1 MPGGDG
7 AKAHFISFNNRYPSL
22 ESDGNEFEYC
32 SFGLHVP
39 IAIGIRTFPTQKTI
53 FAAMNILILGSG
65 GRESAFAW
73 KLSQSPKCSQ
83 LFIAPGNAG
92 TGQYGTNIN
101 VKANDFEGIKQAV
114 INNNINLVLVG
125 PEEPLVKGIHDFFLA
140 DEQLKGVPVIG
151 PQREGAQLEGSKD
164 FSKQFMVR
172 NGIPA
177 AASKTFTRGTL
188 QEGFE
193 YLATAGLPVVL
204 KADGLAAGKGVL
216 ICTSLQ
222 EAQQELIEMLTEAK
236 FGDASSKVVVEQFLQ
251 GIELSV
257 FVLTDGTHYKILP
270 GAKDY
275 KRIGEGDTGLNTGG
289 MGAVSPVHFA
299 DAAFMQKVEERVI
312 IPTIEGL
319 KKENIPYKGF
329 IFIGLMNCGGDPYMI
344 EYNCRMGDPE
354 TESVMM
360 RINSDLVDLLSG
372 VAEGNLDTKELIIS
386 DKTAAT
392 VVMVAGGYPGEYLKD
407 KTISGIENVRESQ
420 VFHAGT
426 YLDGESIKT
435 SGGRVLAVTSL
446 QDDLFTA
453 VQQATADAARIYYD
467 GMYFR
472 KDIGFDLL

>member
-1 MPGGDG
+1 
-7 AKAHFISFNNRYPSL
+7 
-22 ESDGNEFEYC
+22 
-32 SFGLHVP
+32 
-39 IAIGIRTFPTQKTI
+39 
-53 FAAMNILILGSG
+53 MNILLLGSG

-73 KLSQSPKCSQ
+73 KLSQSPKCEQ

-92 TGQYGTNIN
+92 TGQYGTNVNIK
-101 VKANDFEGIKQAV
+101 VTDFESIKRFVLNNGIH
-114 INNNINLVLVG
+114 LVLVG

-140 DEQLKGVPVIG
+140 DEQLKSIPVIG
-151 PQREGAQLEGSKD
+151 PQREAAQLEGSKD

-172 NGIPA
+172 HNIPA
-177 AASKTFTRGTL
+177 AASRTFTRETL

-193 YLATAGLPVVL
+193 YLATTGLPVVL
-204 KADGLAAGKGVL
+204 KADGLAGGKGVL
-216 ICTSLQ
+216 ICMSLQ
-222 EAQQELIEMLTEAK
+222 EAQQEFLEMLTEAK
-236 FGDASSKVVVEQFLQ
+236 FGEASSKVVVEQFLQ

-257 FVLTDGTHYKILP
+257 FVMTDGTHYKILP
-270 GAKDY
+270 EAKDY

-289 MGAVSPVHFA
+289 MGSVSPVPFA
-299 DAAFMQKVEERVI
+299 DAEFMKKVEERVI
-312 IPTIEGL
+312 IPTVEGL

-329 IFIGLMNCGGDPYMI
+329 IFIGLMNCEGEPYVI

-354 TESVMM
+354 TESVMP
-360 RINSDLVDLLSG
+360 RITSDFVDLLSG
-372 VAEGNLDTKELIIS
+372 VAEGNLDEKELTIS
-386 DKTAAT
+386 PQVAAT

-407 KTISGIENVRESQ
+407 KTITGIENVRGSQ

-426 YLDGESIKT
+426 YHEGELVKT

-453 VQQATADAARIYYD
+453 LQQATADASRIYYD

>member
-1 MPGGDG
+1 
-7 AKAHFISFNNRYPSL
+7 
-22 ESDGNEFEYC
+22 
-32 SFGLHVP
+32 
-39 IAIGIRTFPTQKTI
+39 
-53 FAAMNILILGSG
+53 MNILLLGSG

-73 KLSQSPKCSQ
+73 KLSQSPKCEQ

-92 TGQYGTNIN
+92 TGQYGTNLN
-101 VKANDFEGIKQAV
+101 VKVTDFEGIKQAV
-114 INNNINLVLVG
+114 LNNKVDLVLVG

-140 DEQLKGVPVIG
+140 DNELKDIPVIG

-172 NGIPA
+172 NNIPA
-177 AASKTFTRGTL
+177 AASRTFTRDTM

-193 YLATAGLPVVL
+193 YLATIGLPIVL

-216 ICTSLQ
+216 ICLTVV

-236 FGDASSKVVVEQFLQ
+236 FGEASSKVVVEQFLQ

-257 FVLTDGTHYKILP
+257 FVLTDGNNYKVLP
-270 GAKDY
+270 SAKDY

-289 MGAVSPVHFA
+289 MGSVSPVPFA
-299 DAAFMQKVEERVI
+299 SEDFLQKVEQRVI
-312 IPTIEGL
+312 IPTINGL
-319 KKENIPYKGF
+319 KQEGIPYKGF

-354 TESVMM
+354 TESVLM
-360 RINSDLVDLLSG
+360 RIETDLVDLLQG
-372 VAEGNLDTKELIIS
+372 VAEGNLDEKELIIS
-386 DKTAAT
+386 NKVAAT
-392 VVMVAGGYPGEYLKD
+392 VVMVAGGYPGEYLKN
-407 KTISGIENVRESQ
+407 KTITGIENVRDSQ

-426 YLDGESIKT
+426 YLDGEEIKT
-435 SGGRVLAVTSL
+435 SGGRVLAITSL
-446 QDDLFTA
+446 QDDMFTA
-453 VQQATADAARIYYD
+453 LQQATADASRIYYD